1 MCESR
6 EGATF
11 VANNNKKHLC
21 EGRGEP
27 SQTNEKLPIFS
38 ILNLVVDHVM
48 EPPSPLEPYEFQ
60 LHLQAK
66 KNEYRTKQL
75 SKNQIIDD
83 PMSNEHIGEEEDEEI
98 SVPVLRIFGPIT
110 KYQNGIPIVTQQ
122 QPQSACIHIHGAYPY
137 LLARPLAAGPDG
149 SVYHY
154 LKENNNGVSNTLRKF
169 IDWDDVNSV
178 SLILEDVHAK
188 LECALQN
195 TLIRA
200 SDISDNKG
208 SSSTKK
214 RFIRQITLVVGRGF
228 YTYCSG
234 PPAPFLRVEYYD
246 PRQRWKVKTIL
257 ERGLE
262 MPREYHPDSSLYCS
276 ELDTGIQQR
285 SLDHAKSSIA
295 MDAGE
300 EENMPID
307 NSPLLRFRCYEAHIP
322 YTMQLFKD
330 YNIAGMASVKFR
342 DGRFREPLPINA
354 KHRVRDDSAKIDY
367 CVNSEY
373 NHSLFLQSNVPNTLL
388 WGKVENIECPPKIK
402 SPVHQTLKK
411 NISAEN
417 NSDPSQKLFDIL
429 DEESYEFEALK
440 NLSESDVISR
450 EKKNTNDELS
460 VSDPIDTNLATNIEN
475 DENIIIEHWKKK
487 ETSCEIEIDTT
498 GKRFNFL
505 LV

>member
-1 MCESR
+1 
-6 EGATF
+6 
-11 VANNNKKHLC
+11 
-21 EGRGEP
+21 
-27 SQTNEKLPIFS
+27 
-38 ILNLVVDHVM
+38 
-48 EPPSPLEPYEFQ
+48 
-60 LHLQAK
+60 
-66 KNEYRTKQL
+66 
-75 SKNQIIDD
+75 
-83 PMSNEHIGEEEDEEI
+83 MSNEHNGEEEDEEI

-122 QPQSACIHIHGAYPY
+122 
-137 LLARPLAAGPDG
+137 RPDG
-149 SVYHY
+149 SVYRY
-154 LKENNNGVSNTLRKF
+154 LKENNNGVSNNLRKF

-200 SDISDNKG
+200 SDISDNKR

-276 ELDTGIQQR
+276 ELDTGIQQG
-285 SLDHAKSSIA
+285 SLDHAKSSIV

-307 NSPLLRFRCYEAHIP
+307 NSLLLKSRCYEAHIP

-330 YNIAGMASVKFR
+330 YNIAGMASVKFG

-373 NHSLFLQSNVPNTLL
+373 NHSLFLQSNVPNALL

-450 EKKNTNDELS
+450 EKKNMNDELS
-460 VSDPIDTNLATNIEN
+460 VSDDTSLATNIEN
-475 DENIIIEHWKKK
+475 DENIIIEHWEKK

-505 LV
+505 LVRSNVQW